1 MPDISFL
8 NFTLHFASIIH
19 ELKSRNALGILS
31 HCTGG
36 LFYIM
41 NEIDCA
47 DQKHIFRGE
56 LALLLVI
63 IMNSFGVV
71 LMLYSG
77 SGISAI
83 SSVPYAFSEVFP
95 FLSLGTWTYIFQAI
109 LIASLMILRKHF
121 VIEYL
126 LSFVVGFAFSMML
139 DVHKGW
145 ISILPY
151 NIPMR
156 IIYFCISYL
165 LLCLGIALSNRC
177 GLPIIPTDLFP
188 RELSAIKN
196 FKYSKVKISFD
207 VICLATTAL
216 ITGIGIGRIKGLGI
230 GTVLAAFTMGK
241 VIGIVGETL
250 DKHFRFVTF
259 RTAR

>member
-1 MPDISFL
+1 M
-8 NFTLHFASIIH
+8 NTQTTQ
-19 ELKSRNALGILS
+19 KSLPI
-31 HCTGG
+31 
-36 LFYIM
+36 Y
-41 NEIDCA
+41 
-47 DQKHIFRGE
+47 RGE
-56 LALLLVI
+56 LALLLAVAI
-63 IMNSFGVV
+63 NSFGVV

-156 IIYFCISYL
+156 IIYFLYQL
-165 LLCLGIALSNRC
+165 PAALPWNCTLQPLWTSNHSDRS
-177 GLPIIPTDLFP
+177 
-188 RELSAIKN
+188 LSER
-196 FKYSKVKISFD
+196 
-207 VICLATTAL
+207 VIRHQKL
-216 ITGIGIGRIKGLGI
+216 
-230 GTVLAAFTMGK
+230 
-241 VIGIVGETL
+241 
-250 DKHFRFVTF
+250 
-259 RTAR
+259 